1 MIENV
6 DSITRLYDYIMSM
19 KSLSII
25 NCGVL
30 KNYLMSVLQQEEYAC
45 YVWNGFNLYSKKLCI
60 VYIAYM
66 YDLLSK
72 DNFCTKYILN
82 KM

>member
-19 KSLSII
+19 KSLSVI

-30 KNYLMSVLQQEEYAC
+30 RNYLMSVLQQNEYTC

-60 VYIAYM
+60 VYS
-66 YDLLSK
+66 L
-72 DNFCTKYILN
+72 CV
-82 KM
+82 

>member
-30 KNYLMSVLQQEEYAC
+30 KNYLMSVLQQEEYTC

-60 VYIAYM
+60 VYSLYVW
-66 YDLLSK
+66 LLSK
-72 DNFCTKYILN
+72 ENFCTKYILN